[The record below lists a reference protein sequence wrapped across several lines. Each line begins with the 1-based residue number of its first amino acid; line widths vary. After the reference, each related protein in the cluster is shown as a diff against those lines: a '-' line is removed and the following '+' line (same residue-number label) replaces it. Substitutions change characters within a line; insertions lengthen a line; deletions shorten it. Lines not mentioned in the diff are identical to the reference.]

1 MSGRP
6 GVPVQAGDEDHGGG
20 AGRMSGEPGVPAHE
34 RDADHG
40 TGSGRMS
47 GRPAHVMP
55 YRFDLPALMLR
66 SVATLYNKH
75 LVTRPTGQ
83 ALRRGIESQLTE
95 LGALCLSVLDFT
107 QVVVLDYSC
116 ADETVAKLLQRYLPD
131 RRPVDAYFIAR
142 GVGDH
147 HRETLEAVLVRHG
160 LVLVAE
166 LNGRGAAL
174 LGESSPLEH
183 AAWSALERRQAASAE
198 ELCDEIGGARHAVDT
213 TLEAL
218 ARRRVVLAQGDGRVY
233 YSLSALLDPDGV

>member
-1 MSGRP
+1 MSGPPR
-6 GVPVQAGDEDHGGG
+6 GDAHG
-20 AGRMSGEPGVPAHE
+20 RE
-34 RDADHG
+34 ADHG
-40 TGSGRMS
+40 TRGGRSG
-47 GRPAHVMP
+47 GGPAHLMP

-83 ALRRGIESQLTE
+83 ALRLGIESQLAE

-107 QVVVLDYSC
+107 RVVVLDYSC

-142 GVGDH
+142 GVGEH

-183 AAWSALERRQAASAE
+183 AAWSALERRQAASAA
-198 ELCDEIGGARHAVDT
+198 ELCDEIGGARDAVDT
-213 TLEAL
+213 TLQAL
-218 ARRRVVLAQGDGRVY
+218 ARRRVVLAPGDGGVY
-233 YSLSALLDPDGV
+233 HSLSALLDP